1 MSSSEHTSFLDR
13 TLVSLRNA
21 WREFMSSGHAI
32 KPLILDP
39 DLPDSDLALLRK
51 LMNECLEARGGEV
64 SSRARAAVLGQAYLG
79 LHETGRQ
86 RYLELL
92 AKDFT
97 IRKESLLE
105 VKSRIDE
112 LEDNPGIASH
122 LRELLTPP
130 RLKLLTQFNDLPQGV
145 KFLVDLRSDMRSFMK
160 NNRDLKA
167 LDDDLRALLE
177 SWFDVGFL
185 ELRQL
190 TWHEPASLL
199 EKLIEYEAV
208 HEISSWHDLRNR
220 LDSDRRCFAFFHPC
234 MPEEPLIF
242 VEIALVKGMASNVQI
257 LLDEKAPAIN
267 PGTANTA
274 IFYSITNT
282 QAGLQGIRFGG
293 FLIKRVVDHLAR
305 EFPRLKTY
313 ATLSPV
319 PGFVNFLRTLPEDE
333 KRALVDVHD
342 LTSLAE
348 IAGNRSLE
356 EIILSDG
363 WFRNEELAE
372 GMKNLLMRIC
382 AHYLV
387 REKRDEK
394 ALDLVADFHLNNGAR
409 LEHINWLADISEH
422 GMRQSAGI
430 MVNYLYKLS
439 DIEKNH
445 ELYCDSGNIA
455 ASAAVNTLLK

>member
-1 MSSSEHTSFLDR
+1 M
-13 TLVSLRNA
+13 
-21 WREFMSSGHAI
+21 
-32 KPLILDP
+32 
-39 DLPDSDLALLRK
+39 
-51 LMNECLEARGGEV
+51 
-64 SSRARAAVLGQAYLG
+64 
-79 LHETGRQ
+79 
-86 RYLELL
+86 
-92 AKDFT
+92 
-97 IRKESLLE
+97 
-105 VKSRIDE
+105 
-112 LEDNPGIASH
+112 
-122 LRELLTPP
+122 
-130 RLKLLTQFNDLPQGV
+130 

-267 PGTANTA
+267 PGTADTA

-422 GMRQSAGI
+422 GMQQSAGI

-439 DIEKNH
+439 DIERNH

-455 ASAAVNTLLK
+455 TSAAVNTLLK